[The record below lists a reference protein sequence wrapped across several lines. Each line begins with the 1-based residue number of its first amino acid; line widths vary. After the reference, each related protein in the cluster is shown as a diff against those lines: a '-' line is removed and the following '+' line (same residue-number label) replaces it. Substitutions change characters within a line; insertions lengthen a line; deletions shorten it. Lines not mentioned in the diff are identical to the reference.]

1 MSDETDLIFTFDKS
15 LVNTIDF
22 IDRTAN
28 AP

>member
-1 MSDETDLIFTFDKS
+1 LGNIFTFDKS